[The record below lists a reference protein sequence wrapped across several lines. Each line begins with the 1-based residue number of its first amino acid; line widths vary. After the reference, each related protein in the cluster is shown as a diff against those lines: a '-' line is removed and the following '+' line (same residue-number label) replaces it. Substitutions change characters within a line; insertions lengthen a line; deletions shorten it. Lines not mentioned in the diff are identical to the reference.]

1 MADTITQVLE
11 LNRLSFE
18 PGDPYNSEALIRGGL
33 EAGKLVLITE
43 PARPTAV
50 KPLVAFCILKLDK
63 RVLRLERIAVAPA
76 HRNVGLGRELIR
88 RARKWRDRNSP
99 GTPIWT
105 YISADNTPSLNAHVH
120 AGFGIEAVARDW
132 VWVMG

>member
-63 RVLRLERIAVAPA
+63 RVLRL
-76 HRNVGLGRELIR
+76 
-88 RARKWRDRNSP
+88 
-99 GTPIWT
+99 
-105 YISADNTPSLNAHVH
+105 
-120 AGFGIEAVARDW
+120 
-132 VWVMG
+132 